1 LPGGI
6 TMADIVLINPR
17 FDTSYWGME
26 HALHLFGK
34 RANMPVSALPLLAA
48 LTPSQHKV
56 TLIDE
61 NVEEIDYD
69 LCATADIVGVTG
81 MTVQRFRMTGI
92 LEELKRRGCFVVVGG
107 PWITVQ
113 EDYFDKLAD
122 VIFVGEAEDTWP
134 QFLTDWQDGTYAGR
148 YEQKER
154 TDMTKV
160 PAPRYDLL
168 KLEHYAIAS
177 VQFSRGCPFTC
188 EFCDIIVTF
197 GRKPRLKTTQQII
210 AELENL
216 RAARNVSAVFI
227 VDDNLI
233 GNKKAIKQIL
243 RDVIA
248 WQKANDYPLTF
259 VTEASLDLADDEE
272 LLTLMDEVNIRSLF
286 VGIETP
292 NEDSLRETGKKQ
304 NLRGNKDRS
313 IAEKVHAIQAH
324 GIEVWS
330 GMIVGFDAD
339 GPDIFERQVRFIEQ
353 ARIVHTSVGMLT
365 AIPKTPLHS
374 RLAKENRLDLA
385 DRSEY
390 GTNVI
395 PLGMDRKTLRD
406 GYVDVLRT
414 LYDPQA
420 YFARL
425 DSLYLDGGLSE
436 SAARQAFLRGKPRRR
451 IAMNLEA
458 LLQAIVL
465 FVRLEIVLKE
475 KTLRRHYR
483 RAALNVLR
491 RRPSPLILQ
500 TYALKAALHYH
511 YHCLIASMGK
521 EGPLVNMF

>member
-1 LPGGI
+1 
-6 TMADIVLINPR
+6 MAEIVLINPR
-17 FDTSYWGME
+17 FETSYWGLE
-26 HALHLFGK
+26 NALGLFGK

-48 LTPSQHKV
+48 LTPPQH
-56 TLIDE
+56 TMRLIDE

-69 LCATADIVGVTG
+69 ACAAADIVGITG
-81 MTVQRFRMTGI
+81 MTVQRFRMTEI
-92 LEELKRRGCFVVVGG
+92 LEELKRRGCFIVVGG
-107 PWITVQ
+107 PWISVQ
-113 EDYFDKLAD
+113 EDYFKQLAD

-134 QFLTDWQDGTYAGR
+134 KFLSDWESGTYGER
-148 YEQKER
+148 YEQTER

-197 GRKPRLKTTQQII
+197 GRKPRLKTSQQVI

-216 RAARNVSAVFI
+216 RAVHNVSAVFI

-243 RDVIA
+243 RDVVF
-248 WQKANDYPLTF
+248 WQEAHNYPLTF

-272 LLTLMDEVNIRSLF
+272 LLALLDAANIRSLF

-292 NEDSLRETGKKQ
+292 NEDALRETGKKQ

-313 IAEKVHAIQAH
+313 IAEKVHAIQAY

-330 GMIVGFDAD
+330 GMIVGFDSD

-353 ARIVHTSVGMLT
+353 ARIVNTSVGMLT
-365 AIPKTPLHS
+365 AIPKTPLYE
-374 RLAKENRLDLA
+374 RLAKERRLDLA
-385 DRSEY
+385 DRTEY

-395 PLGMDRKTLRD
+395 PLGMDRQTLRD
-406 GYVDVLRT
+406 GYVRVLRE

-425 DSLYLDGGLSE
+425 DALFLDRGLKE
-436 SAARQAFLRGKPRRR
+436 SPSRQAYFRDHPWRRVGFS
-451 IAMNLEA
+451 IQA
-458 LLQAIVL
+458 LLQAIFL
-465 FVRLEIVLKE
+465 FIRLETIPGE
-475 KTLRRHYR
+475 KALRRHYR
-483 RAALNVLR
+483 RAAFRVLR
-491 RRPSPLILQ
+491 RRPSPLVLQ
-500 TYALKAALHYH
+500 AYALKAAFHYH
-511 YHCLIASMGK
+511 YHCLIKSMES
-521 EGPLVNMF
+521 EGRLVNMF